1 MPDILTNQIN
11 VIALK
16 KMNIY
21 DAVEEIIKIRKIQIV
36 AVKLS
41 MRLIRY

>member
-21 DAVEEIIKIRKIQIV
+21 DAVEEIIKVRKIQTNI
-36 AVKLS
+36 AKL
-41 MRLIRY
+41 Y